1 MGLEEKKKKQCSKLS
16 EKELKEY
23 YVDMLTKVLETNI
36 SVFAFYK
43 RLANDEKSIETA
55 QKCIDNSK
63 KGIDKI
69 KGIKHIAI
77 LESLYA
83 HIIVGKEQ
91 YYAMS
96 GSLCSYDKIDVW
108 DKTTTG
114 YRQFLKMEK
123 EGMELA
129 LKKQQEA
136 QKNKEIID
144 KAKQEGKKVDMI
156 YDEKTKSLKPVVV
169 EEKPNA

>member
-1 MGLEEKKKKQCSKLS
+1 MGLEENKKTQSSKLS

-36 SVFAFYK
+36 SVFTFYK
-43 RLANDEKSIETA
+43 RLANDEKSIEIA

-63 KGIDKI
+63 VGIDKI

-77 LESLYA
+77 LESLYV
-83 HIIVGKEQ
+83 HIIDGKEQ

-108 DKTTTG
+108 DKTNTG

-123 EGMELA
+123 EGQELA
-129 LKKQQEA
+129 LKKQQEV
-136 QKNKEIID
+136 QRNKEIID